1 MTIDITELAKQWSSQ
16 PKQGYRLAKLCSNQF
31 EDDAVRILK
40 SCHLLA
46 ATDRKPGCCRLIRAG
61 DVRRGPQIVGGA
73 HQLAPSDSDGAE
85 ATLLTLSRYV
95 LPW

>member
-1 MTIDITELAKQWSSQ
+1 MVIAAETGILLSQ
-16 PKQGYRLAKLCSNQF
+16 AVLQPIRG
-31 EDDAVRILK
+31 DAVRILK
-40 SCHLLA
+40 SCHLRA
-46 ATDRKPGCCRLIRAG
+46 ATDRKPGCCRLIHAG

-73 HQLAPSDSDGAE
+73 HQLAPSDPDGAE